1 MEDEEILTLLQS
13 RKEQGINE
21 LEQKYGRRLRQL
33 AERILP
39 EEDAKE
45 CLNDTYLA
53 VWNSIPPKRPQ
64 FLFAYTAKICRNL
77 ALNKVEWNQAAKRN
91 AVVVELS
98 AELEQCIPDSA
109 AAVGQQ
115 ELGELLTGFLRGL
128 AEEKRQ
134 LFVRR
139 YWYGESIRELSD
151 RFGYRESKV
160 KSMLFRMRKQLWNE
174 LKKEGIVG

>member
-98 AELEQCIPDSA
+98 AELEQCIPDGA

-115 ELGELLTGFLRGL
+115 ELGELLTGFLKGL
-128 AEEKRQ
+128 SEEKRQ

-160 KSMLFRMRKQLWNE
+160 TSMLFRMRKQLWNE